1 MLSGVGAKAR
11 LVRGLAPRHFVF
23 PGTFYLKDLFL
34 CWLSAVLA
42 HKWKTARGIAK

>member
-23 PGTFYLKDLFL
+23 PGTFYLKDLFH
-34 CWLSAVLA
+34 VLTTGKLPQSRHA
-42 HKWKTARGIAK
+42 NEPLK